1 MEPMALGSPSHD
13 SPQKPIYLPGYLMGE
28 RAQSP
33 IGNVSI
39 STMSPLRAN
48 RSQTPDVHTTFL
60 MRNFHH
66 ELSDK
71 PSSTPISNR
80 VNDEPTKA
88 PTIDLFDSIN
98 TSDYSEKQCNNKENK
113 QFYSDINNL
122 VEQPKA
128 APGCWIT
135 VFGFS
140 ISNKDEILSKFKH
153 MVSCCDVRQ
162 AGPNW
167 AHICFSDPTD
177 YHRALLFHGQVT
189 NNGAMIGVIPC
200 NDKTILNENISP
212 IDSHP
217 GPSTDILSKSLRSPI
232 LGQQFSSPN
241 DSISK
246 RNNIRPM
253 AIRPIPI
260 QGNNNSP
267 SATTSNGIVTK
278 TLEYLFGW

>member
-48 RSQTPDVHTTFL
+48 RSHTPDVHTTFL

-88 PTIDLFDSIN
+88 PTVDLFDAIN

-113 QFYSDINNL
+113 QFYSDKNNL

-128 APGCWIT
+128 VPGCWIT

-200 NDKTILNENISP
+200 NDKIILNENISP
-212 IDSHP
+212 VDSHP
-217 GPSTDILSKSLRSPI
+217 GPSTDILSKSMRSPI

-253 AIRPIPI
+253 AIKPIPI
-260 QGNNNSP
+260 QGKNNSP